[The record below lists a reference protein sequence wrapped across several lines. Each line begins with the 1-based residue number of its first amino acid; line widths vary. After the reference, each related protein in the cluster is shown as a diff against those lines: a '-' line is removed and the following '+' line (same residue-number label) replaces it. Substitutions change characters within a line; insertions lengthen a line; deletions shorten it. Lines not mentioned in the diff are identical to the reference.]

1 MNVRKTMRELLFNK
15 KNFRNLALCSFLWFA
30 TIMQYEIT
38 LNYSYTTSLS
48 YYDDSYVHSLVEL
61 TAYVSSL
68 FVFLKLKNKRKIFM
82 VSNMFSVIGGI
93 VLIITDA
100 SDSLPLLN
108 TISLF
113 ISKFGASFS
122 Y

>member
-30 TIMQYEIT
+30 TILQYEIT
-38 LNYSYTTSLS
+38 LNYSYSTPLS

-61 TAYVSSL
+61 TGYVFSL
-68 FVFLKLKNKRKIFM
+68 FVFLKLKKKGRIFM
-82 VSNMFSVIGGI
+82 VANLFSVIGGI

-100 SDSLPLLN
+100 
-108 TISLF
+108 
-113 ISKFGASFS
+113 
-122 Y
+122 